1 MKCPK
6 CNYTSFDYLDACK
19 RCGADLRD
27 VRTLLNLITVSPE
40 ERAVAPPAGAPAPEP
55 GPLEEP
61 SGLEGPA
68 ASFEDFGDADRPVVE
83 PVSPGTE
90 GDEEILSDIDFEGSF
105 EELVEPTRYEQAEA
119 DEGAT
124 RPAPEDEELLE
135 LDFGDLFAD
144 GEKESEEKGSG

>member
-55 GPLEEP
+55 
-61 SGLEGPA
+61 A
-68 ASFEDFGDADRPVVE
+68 ASFEDFGEVE
-83 PVSPGTE
+83 PPAAEPTSLGEAGEE
-90 GDEEILSDIDFEGSF
+90 GEEEILSDIDFEGSF
-105 EELVEPTRYEQAEA
+105 EELVEPTRYEEGKS
-119 DEGAT
+119 DESIQ
-124 RPAPEDEELLE
+124 PAPEDEELLE
-135 LDFGDLFAD
+135 LDFGDLFAE
-144 GEKESEEKGSG
+144 GEKESEDKGAG